1 MSRPVTQTA
10 DGQGEGHREACCAAQ
25 IHDELL
31 LEVDEKVLPEVCV
44 LVRECM
50 EGAASLSVPMR
61 VKLSVGPSWGQLE
74 PYR

>member
-1 MSRPVTQTA
+1 MSRRA
-10 DGQGEGHREACCAAQ
+10 GRRSHEDDAGCAAQ

-31 LEVDEKVLPEVCV
+31 LEVDKEVLPEVCR
-44 LVRECM
+44 LVKECM

-74 PYR
+74 PYG

>member
-1 MSRPVTQTA
+1 MFRLCDRGLLSVAR
-10 DGQGEGHREACCAAQ
+10 CAAQ

-31 LEVDEKVLPEVCV
+31 LEVDKEALPEACV

-61 VKLSVGPSWGQLE
+61 VKLSIGPSWGQLE
-74 PYR
+74 PYG